1 LDDLGSCDP
10 FFPPDSNTTGCL
22 EVVPVHD
29 YMDCQVECDRNITL
43 QLSDMELVRGLYDR
57 SVADEL
63 CEAENSGGTM
73 VVDMKKLQGFLLE
86 EQKHSID

>member
-1 LDDLGSCDP
+1 
-10 FFPPDSNTTGCL
+10 
-22 EVVPVHD
+22 
-29 YMDCQVECDRNITL
+29 
-43 QLSDMELVRGLYDR
+43 MELVRGLYDR